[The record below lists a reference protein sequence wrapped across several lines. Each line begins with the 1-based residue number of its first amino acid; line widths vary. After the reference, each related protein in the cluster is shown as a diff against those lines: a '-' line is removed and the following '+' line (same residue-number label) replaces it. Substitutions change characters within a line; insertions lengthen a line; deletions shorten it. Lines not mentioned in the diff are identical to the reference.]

1 MVRDHYAARML
12 GRLILPVLLGIG
24 LMPGTVPAQAPVHS
38 SVETTVRQWQ
48 DEWET
53 VLYARPEEEHA
64 DRFRD
69 LLTRLEAL
77 EREHP
82 GDAAPKVLR
91 AMVLC
96 TYAGTQIGIGTL
108 DMIETARDLLQ
119 RAIALNPRALD
130 GSAYIT
136 LGNLY
141 QRLPGWPVSFGDNT
155 LARQYLETAL
165 KLFPDALDTNYF
177 YGNFLLVQG
186 DYAEAQHYLHKA
198 DAIPLPA
205 SAGVAD
211 RQLKQ
216 QVQAALAAARAGHA
230 ADDDFFRACCPV
242 GSSLPVSDQP
252 TIKCLVALDDGGEGI
267 LASDVLTGLLSL
279 LAAPVRPGPG
289 RAWVAVYL
297 GSPPLAIIADFA
309 QPPAAC
315 PVVQGGNPGH
325 FSEPGRSGRSHASG
339 RDTGPSGSVDSGGR
353 GRYRST
359 GARP

>member
-1 MVRDHYAARML
+1 MIRDHYAARML
-12 GRLILPVLLGIG
+12 GRLILPVLLGMG

-69 LLTRLEAL
+69 LLTRLEVL

-96 TYAGTQIGIGTL
+96 TYAGTRIGIGTL

-141 QRLPGWPVSFGDNT
+141 QRLPGWPVSFGDNA

-177 YGNFLLVQG
+177 YGNFLLAQG
-186 DYAEAQHYLHKA
+186 DYAKAQHYLHKA
-198 DAIPLPA
+198 DTIPLPA

-230 ADDDFFRACCPV
+230 ADDDFFSRL
-242 GSSLPVSDQP
+242 LPGWLKSAGQ
-252 TIKCLVALDDGGEGI
+252 
-267 LASDVLTGLLSL
+267 
-279 LAAPVRPGPG
+279 
-289 RAWVAVYL
+289 
-297 GSPPLAIIADFA
+297 
-309 QPPAAC
+309 
-315 PVVQGGNPGH
+315 
-325 FSEPGRSGRSHASG
+325 
-339 RDTGPSGSVDSGGR
+339 
-353 GRYRST
+353 
-359 GARP
+359 